1 MSATGRGAQGL
12 RVLTMNLLAPEHA
25 DWERRRPVLAAG
37 LRHLRPDLVALQET
51 VWGEG
56 TDQVAELLGPG
67 YQIARHSGR
76 AADGVGAAMTSRWP
90 LGTVQEVDLHVTG
103 RTADFP
109 WCAAVVAEVLAP
121 PPLGP
126 LLFVHHKPNWQYGY
140 ERERELQAVTT
151 ARFVEELVDGRDRQ
165 VVLAGDFDDPPDS
178 ASIRFL
184 TGRQSLEGT
193 SVRYE
198 DAWEVAHPG
207 EAGHTF
213 SPRNPLVAAGEMA
226 LERGRRIDYVMVRCG
241 DHGPGL
247 DVAGCDLAFDQPVAG
262 VWASDHFGVVADLE
276 LPPRP
281 PGSWA

>member
-1 MSATGRGAQGL
+1 MPLRAMSQ
-12 RVLTMNLLAPEHA
+12 NLFGHNA
-25 DWERRRPVLAAG
+25 DWPARREVLAAG
-37 LRHLRPDLVALQET
+37 LRRLRPDVLALQKA
-51 VWGEG
+51 VVDDGN
-56 TDQVAELLGPG
+56 DQAAELLGPG
-67 YQIARHSGR
+67 YQIARHSGL
-76 AADGVGAAMTSRWP
+76 AADGVGAAMVSRWP

-121 PPLGP
+121 PPLGTAAVRPPQAELAVRLRARAGAPGGHHRP
-126 LLFVHHKPNWQYGY
+126 LRRGAGRRPRPAGRAGRRLRRPAGFGQYP
-140 ERERELQAVTT
+140 V
-151 ARFVEELVDGRDRQ
+151 
-165 VVLAGDFDDPPDS
+165 PD
-178 ASIRFL
+178 
-184 TGRQSLEGT
+184 GRQSLEGT

-207 EAGHTF
+207 KAGHTF
-213 SPRNPLVAAGEMA
+213 SPRDPLVASGEMA

-262 VWASDHFGVVADLE
+262 VWASDHFGVLADLE
-276 LPPRP
+276 LPSRP